1 MLRRGAVQCVVGL
14 CRGRRGSSLRRI
26 RALQEVSGMWSF
38 CALSKHLPAVPAL
51 PPLPVASASGS
62 LVCRLGPAIVS
73 GSITFTLP
81 LCLCLPRPVRL
92 GESKMSSRNW
102 AFVWCNS
109 FLEIGKEFSL
119 SKCCSYTVLSQ
130 NGSQHEIQVREYC
143 IIPLVSL
150 AYLITWL
157 NKIYV
162 VYKALLMLIY

>member
-62 LVCRLGPAIVS
+62 LVYRLGPAIVS
-73 GSITFTLP
+73 GSITLTLP
-81 LCLCLPRPVRL
+81 LCVCLPRPVRL
-92 GESKMSSRNW
+92 GQSKMSSRNW

-109 FLEIGKEFSL
+109 FLEIWKEFSL
-119 SKCCSYTVLSQ
+119 FKLFWRQQWKHFAVSSRHFFQTSRHLKLSQ
-130 NGSQHEIQVREYC
+130 RRICQGSSSNI
-143 IIPLVSL
+143 
-150 AYLITWL
+150 
-157 NKIYV
+157 
-162 VYKALLMLIY
+162 